1 MLPPQ
6 KDMLMERIIVIGGSG
21 SGKSTFA
28 RKLRDVTG
36 LPLYHLD
43 NVFWNEDRTHVSR
56 EVFDRRLD
64 VILSYK
70 RYIIDG
76 EYGRTIERRIAA
88 AETIFYFDIPLKDR
102 LDGAVARVG
111 KVHPDLPWTE
121 ESFDPDFEKW
131 IRDYDTD
138 QRPETLRLLEKHKEK
153 EIIIFKSRAEAD
165 DYILMIKS

>member
-1 MLPPQ
+1 MN
-6 KDMLMERIIVIGGSG
+6 KVIVIGGSG

-43 NVFWNEDRTHVSR
+43 NVFWNEDKTHVSR

-64 VILSYK
+64 VILGYK
-70 RYIIDG
+70 RFIIDG

-88 AETIFYFDIPLKDR
+88 ADTIFYFDIPLQDR

-111 KVHPDLPWTE
+111 IVHPDLPWTE
-121 ESFDPDFEKW
+121 EKFDPEFEKW
-131 IRDYDTD
+131 IREYDTD
-138 QRPETLRLLEKHKEK
+138 QRPVTLSLLEKYNEK
-153 EIIIFKSRAEAD
+153 EIIIFKSRSEAD
-165 DYILMIKS
+165 EYILNFNKHAGRV

>member
-1 MLPPQ
+1 MKKVVVL
-6 KDMLMERIIVIGGSG
+6 GGSG

-28 RKLRDVTG
+28 RKLCAVTR

-43 NVFWNEDRTHVSR
+43 NLFWNKDKTHVSR

-64 VILSYK
+64 VILSYD

-88 AETIFYFDIPLKDR
+88 ADTIFYFDIPLAER
-102 LDGAVARVG
+102 LDGAAARVG
-111 KVHPDLPWTE
+111 TVHPDLPWTE
-121 ESFDPDFEKW
+121 ESFDPEFEKW

-138 QRPETLRLLEKHKEK
+138 QRPVTLELLQKYKEK
-153 EIIIFKSRAEAD
+153 EIIIFKNRAEAD
-165 DYILMIKS
+165 RFIEELRIKNSEFRG

>member
-6 KDMLMERIIVIGGSG
+6 KDMFMKKVIVIGGSG

-28 RKLRDVTG
+28 RKLRDVTE

-43 NVFWNEDRTHVSR
+43 NVFWNPDKTHVSR

-70 RYIIDG
+70 RFIIDG

-88 AETIFYFDIPLKDR
+88 ADTIFYFDIPLKDR
-102 LDGAVARVG
+102 LDGAVARIGTVR
-111 KVHPDLPWTE
+111 PDIPWIE
-121 ESFDPDFEKW
+121 EGFDPDFEKW

-138 QRPETLRLLEKHKEK
+138 QRPVTLSLLEKYKEK
-153 EIIIFKSRAEAD
+153 EIIIFKSREEAD
-165 DYILMIKS
+165 SYILNFK

>member
-1 MLPPQ
+1 M
-6 KDMLMERIIVIGGSG
+6 KKVVVFGGSG

-28 RKLRDVTG
+28 RKLCAVTR

-43 NVFWNEDRTHVSR
+43 NLFWNKDKTHVSR

-64 VILSYK
+64 VILSYD

-88 AETIFYFDIPLKDR
+88 ADTVFFFDIPLEDR
-102 LDGAVARVG
+102 LSGAVARVG
-111 KVHPDLPWTE
+111 TVHPDLPWTE
-121 ESFDPDFEKW
+121 ESFDPEFEKW

-138 QRPETLRLLEKHKEK
+138 QRPVTLALLEKYKEK
-153 EIIIFKSRAEAD
+153 EIIIFKSRKESD
-165 DYILMIKS
+165 LYFSK